1 MRILGKTPTVWE
13 CVGARSW
20 INQPHISIP
29 FFNYGVRLLYMD
41 LNELLHALK
50 AQGYDVICR
59 HTKH

>member
-29 FFNYGVRLLYMD
+29 FFNYGVRLPYMD
-41 LNELLHALK
+41 LN
-50 AQGYDVICR
+50 
-59 HTKH
+59 